1 MLYLYQA
8 LYKFKPCVVDLCSN
22 HLVLEDVLGCAALPR
37 ADDAGGDWLKF
48 LYNKVDGQVVV
59 GVEASATVTLSQN

>member
-37 ADDAGGDWLKF
+37 ADDAGGDWLKVF
-48 LYNKVDGQVVV
+48 DNKVDG
-59 GVEASATVTLSQN
+59 